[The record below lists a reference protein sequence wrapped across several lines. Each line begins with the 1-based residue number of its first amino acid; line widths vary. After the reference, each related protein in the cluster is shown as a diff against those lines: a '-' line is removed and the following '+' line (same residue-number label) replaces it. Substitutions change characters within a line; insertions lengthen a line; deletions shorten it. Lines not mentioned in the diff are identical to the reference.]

1 MVRHIILPVSL
12 MAGAIIGAGMF
23 SLPYLFHQAG
33 IILSLLIL
41 AALTFVVTFI
51 HLLYADIILKT
62 KGERNFVS
70 YTREYLGLNA
80 SRVAFFMS
88 IVEMIIVLVIY
99 LILASKF
106 IGSLIQS
113 FWSLY
118 PADSW
123 ISVIVLLFWI
133 AGSIAIF
140 WDLKELS
147 LIQFLITVSMVVII
161 SFVLIFAV
169 FNGGSEK
176 LFSEIYPLANG
187 FNFNN
192 LFVLLG
198 PILFALSGRVVI
210 VEVIKYFSPKKPLLE
225 IRRSIILGTVIPAII
240 YAFFALS
247 VLALSESVSLDSIS
261 GLIGSL
267 PPFLIASFSILGL
280 LAIWTSYIAV
290 GFDVKNI
297 LQIDLNLSNFKSGA
311 IVVFLPIV
319 LYFAGLTDF
328 IFLISLVGG
337 LFLTLESIFIVKMW
351 QKLDKK
357 NNPPAGGGI
366 FLYIVVFILCIT
378 LIYEIWKLLTGFY

>member
-1 MVRHIILPVSL
+1 